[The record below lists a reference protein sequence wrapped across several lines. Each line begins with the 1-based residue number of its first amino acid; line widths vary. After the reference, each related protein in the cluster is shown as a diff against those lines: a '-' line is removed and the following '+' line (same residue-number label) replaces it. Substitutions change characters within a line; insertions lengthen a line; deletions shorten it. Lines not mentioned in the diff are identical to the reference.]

1 MVQYVNGM
9 SCAIN
14 NDNKQLIINFEQSFP
29 ELGEQGFNNT
39 NLVSESVVT
48 IMMDLELVEKM
59 HQVLS
64 QVLKDI
70 ENGSFDE

>member
-14 NDNKQLIINFEQSFP
+14 NDNKQLIINLEQSFP